1 MVIKYFSF
9 LVLMLI
15 TVSWASSNDDGEE
28 VTVPF
33 SQVGEALI
41 EEALNTS
48 EISSLFTSSSHAI
61 LSSIASKNEYT
72 MPFYDFAVQNYDFYE
87 LGFDSEDPQYW
98 NAFINT
104 PFRDFSSQQPDRAQE
119 IINNI
124 VLPSHPFLSQVPFT
138 FQTAKLLGQLNPF
151 IEVFLDKV
159 AKDIFAQQFS
169 QILALED
176 QSEAQILLK
185 DLLHKSKNS
194 SFPDPAFKY
203 HHAFIAN
210 VPFDY
215 FKRTDYCRP
224 EHHANI
230 NSFISLLAS
239 NLYYEIAKD
248 SKQLADEM
256 LSGLLPSIYSK
267 LTYTSYQK
275 TIEKYQESSLQPI
288 DKSYLWDPQE
298 FHGDVLEALQA
309 LSVVENSNFL
319 PYLEILEF
327 LSDDSPLANLFRH
340 YIAQNFCK
348 PSDLRIQH
356 QHQSPLFSLF
366 WRSLI
371 FSSFTDF
378 SAIFP
383 HHSHQILQQLQLLP
397 SLDEVQSLF
406 VNGLLDDQFSSEF
419 DFPLITLWDHT
430 STIELLLLRFTDIPA
445 YVIDDA
451 LEYASFTGHTTTV
464 DLLLQRRTDIAV
476 DLVSLALHN
485 ASINGHT
492 STVDLLLQ
500 RRTDISANNAGS
512 ALQEAA
518 KSGNTLTV
526 QIILQC
532 RTDIS
537 TDYVSRALEYASGH
551 GYTPIAEL
559 LLQRRTDIFA
569 DYVGRSLEYASGG
582 GYTPIVEL
590 LLQFR
595 TDILFDKVGHALEY
609 ASGHGYTPIVELLL
623 QSRTDIPSDNVCRA
637 LRSASE
643 SGHIAIIEL
652 FLQCNTDISTD
663 YVSGALEKASQGGHT
678 PIVELLLQ
686 RCADI
691 SAYHA
696 GSALRSAAE
705 SGHTAIVELLLRSYT
720 EISADHVGDA
730 LEEASE
736 RGHTTI
742 VELLLQRR
750 NDMLQTTM

>member
-1 MVIKYFSF
+1 MLIKYFSF
-9 LVLMLI
+9 LVLLLI
-15 TVSWASSNDDGEE
+15 TVSCASSNDDDEE
-28 VTVPF
+28 IIAVSF
-33 SQVGEALI
+33 FQVGEALI
-41 EEALNTS
+41 EEALNTP
-48 EISSLFTSSSHAI
+48 EISSQFTSSSHAI
-61 LSSIASKNEYT
+61 LSSIASKNEFA
-72 MPFYDFAVQNYDFYE
+72 MSFYDFAVQKYKFHE

-98 NAFINT
+98 NAFIDT
-104 PFRDFSSQQPDRAQE
+104 TFRDFSSQQPDRAQE

-138 FQTAKLLGQLNPF
+138 FQTAKFLGQLNPF

-159 AKDIFAQQFS
+159 AKDIFAQHFS

-215 FKRTDYCRP
+215 FKRTDYCHP

-239 NLYYEIAKD
+239 NLYYEIAED
-248 SKQLADEM
+248 SKLLADEM

-267 LTYTSYQK
+267 LAYTSYEK

-319 PYLEILEF
+319 LYLKMLGF
-327 LSDDSPLANLFRH
+327 LVDDSALANLFRH

-356 QHQSPLFSLF
+356 QYQSSLFSLF

-378 SAIFP
+378 SSISP

-406 VNGLLDDQFSSEF
+406 VNGLLGDQFSSEY

-430 STIELLLLRFTDIPA
+430 STIELILLRCTDIPA
-445 YVIDDA
+445 YVIGDA
-451 LEYASFTGHTTTV
+451 LECASVTGHTTTV
-464 DLLLQRRTDIAV
+464 DLLLQRRADIAV
-476 DLVSLALHN
+476 DRVGLALLG
-485 ASINGHT
+485 ASVTGHT

-526 QIILQC
+526 QILLQC

-537 TDYVSRALEYASGH
+537 TDYVSRALECASGC
-551 GYTPIAEL
+551 GYTLTVEL

-590 LLQFR
+590 LLQCR
-595 TDILFDKVGHALEY
+595 TDVSFHFVGHALEY
-609 ASGHGYTPIVELLL
+609 ACGHGYTPIVELLL

-637 LRSASE
+637 LRSAAE
-643 SGHIAIIEL
+643 SGHIAIVEL
-652 FLQCNTDISTD
+652 LLQYRTDISTD
-663 YVSGALEKASQGGHT
+663 YVSGALEKASQGGHA
-678 PIVELLLQ
+678 P
-686 RCADI
+686 
-691 SAYHA
+691 
-696 GSALRSAAE
+696 
-705 SGHTAIVELLLRSYT
+705 
-720 EISADHVGDA
+720 
-730 LEEASE
+730 
-736 RGHTTI
+736 I

-750 NDMLQTTM
+750 NDMLQTTMKTLMPLYPRKR